1 MLADHF
7 LKNKERIQKLK
18 ETGDSQHV
26 YQNELVKACFKHDTG
41 YGGFKDLPSAI
52 RVMRNRYAGCAV

>member
-41 YGGFKDLPSAI
+41 YGGF
-52 RVMRNRYAGCAV
+52 